1 MEQDQTAV
9 RVREL
14 EMLIKK
20 HQDLYYNA
28 EPEISDEAFDALW
41 DELARLDPNNSL
53 LKKVGEDRLDG
64 WPKARHL
71 IPMGSQSKAADPES
85 FSAWAMKNPSN
96 LYLVQY
102 KLDGASIE
110 LQYKNGR
117 LEKAV
122 TRGDGIIGD
131 DITPNA
137 LQMAGV
143 TAELA
148 VPFTGGV
155 RGEVLM
161 SHEIHRTKYADKAN
175 CRNAANGLMKR
186 KDGTGSED
194 LQVICYDA
202 AGIAAEQETGNP
214 DIGLHIDFR
223 TEMDKLAWLEK
234 MGFKTVPSIL
244 LKSPEEIIEYR
255 GKIMAIRKDLPFDI
269 DGLVIKLPE
278 IDPED
283 AAKPRPEK
291 QIAFKFSLEEAVTTL
306 VAIEWSESGVNYTPI
321 GIVEPVRL
329 AGTTVQRANLCNP
342 DMIRT
347 MRLKIG
353 SRVVIVKRGE
363 IIPKI
368 ETLVEN
374 PPDAKEIGQPERCS
388 RCGTALVDEGTRLYC
403 PNPACPKRA
412 LHRIEKWI
420 STLDIRELGDVL
432 IQKLFDAGKLHS
444 IADLYKLTAEDLE
457 SLERMGPVLARKI
470 VRSIEAVREIPLEVF
485 LAGLDIEGVGPLVA
499 RNLVSGG
506 FNTLEK
512 LFSAREEDFLT
523 LNGIGSIMAKGIVDG
538 LKECRGE
545 IEAILAS
552 GKIRIQAA
560 AAGSADAVFA
570 GKSFC
575 FTGELVSMKRQE
587 AEKLVVHFG
596 GTAKSSVTKDLSYLV
611 TNEPGSGSEKN
622 KKAQLYGIPVITET
636 EFLALIDAAKEQAVK
651 NE

>member
-1 MEQDQTAV
+1 MEQDQTAAHI
-9 RVREL
+9 REL

-85 FSAWAMKNPSN
+85 FSVWVMKNPSN

-110 LQYKNGR
+110 LQYKNGK

-122 TRGDGIIGD
+122 TRGDGFVGD

-137 LQMAGV
+137 VQMAGV
-143 TAELA
+143 ATELP

-186 KDGTGSED
+186 KDGKGSED

-202 AGIAAEQETGNP
+202 AGTEAKQETSNAA
-214 DIGLHIDFR
+214 IALHIDFK

-234 MGFKTVPSIL
+234 MGFKTVPSVL

-283 AAKPRPEK
+283 ASKPRPEK

-306 VAIEWSESGVNYTPI
+306 IAIEWSESGVNYTPI

-342 DMIRT
+342 DMIRA
-347 MRLKIG
+347 MNLKIG

-374 PPDAKEIGQPERCS
+374 PPNTQEIEQPERCS
-388 RCGTALVDEGTRLYC
+388 RCGTALLDEGTRLYC
-403 PNPACPKRA
+403 PNPACPKRT

-420 STLDIRELGDVL
+420 TTLDIRELGDVL
-432 IQKLFDAGKLHS
+432 IQKLFDAGKLRS
-444 IADLYKLTAEDLE
+444 IADLYTLTAEDLE
-457 SLERMGPVLARKI
+457 SLDRMGPVLARKI
-470 VRSIEAVREIPLEVF
+470 IRSIEAVREIPLEVF
-485 LAGLDIEGVGPLVA
+485 LAGLDIDGVGPLVA
-499 RNLVSGG
+499 RNLVFNG
-506 FNTLEK
+506 FYTLEK
-512 LFSAREEDFLT
+512 LLSAREEDFLA
-523 LNGIGSIMAKGIVDG
+523 LDGIGFIMAKSIVAG
-538 LKECRGE
+538 LKECKGE
-545 IEAILAS
+545 IEEILKD
-552 GKIRIQAA
+552 GKIRILTPAA
-560 AAGSADAVFA
+560 DSTNTVLT

-575 FTGELVSMKRQE
+575 FTGELVSMKRKD
-587 AEKLVVHFG
+587 AEKLVARFG

-622 KKAQLYGIPVITET
+622 KKARLYGIPILNET
-636 EFLALIDAAKEQAVK
+636 EFLALIDNVKEQASK
-651 NE
+651 K

>member
-1 MEQDQTAV
+1 MEQDQTAA

-14 EMLIKK
+14 EILIKK

-85 FSAWAMKNPSN
+85 FSSWAMKNPSN

-137 LQMAGV
+137 LRMIGV
-143 TAELA
+143 TAELPI
-148 VPFTGGV
+148 PFTGGV

-202 AGIAAEQETGNP
+202 AGMAAEQETAAP
-214 DIGLHIDFR
+214 DIRVHLDFK
-223 TEMDKLAWLEK
+223 TEMDKLGWLEK
-234 MGFKTVPSIL
+234 MGFTTVPSVL

-374 PPDAKEIGQPERCS
+374 PPDAEEIGQPEHCS

-432 IQKLFDAGKLHS
+432 IQKLFDAGKLRS
-444 IADLYKLTAEDLE
+444 IADLYRLTAEDLE
-457 SLERMGPVLARKI
+457 RLERMGPVLARKI
-470 VRSIEAVREIPLEVF
+470 IRSIEAVREIPLEVF

-499 RNLVSGG
+499 RNLVVNG

-512 LFSAREEDFLT
+512 LLSAREEDFLT
-523 LNGIGSIMAKGIVDG
+523 LDGIGLIMAKSIVGG
-538 LKECRGE
+538 LKECKNE
-545 IEAILAS
+545 IEEILMT
-552 GKIRIQAA
+552 GKIRIQTHVAD
-560 AAGSADAVFA
+560 SAEAVLA

-587 AEKLVVHFG
+587 AEKLVARFG
-596 GTAKSSVTKDLSYLV
+596 GTTKSSITKDLSYLV

-622 KKAQLYGIPVITET
+622 KKARQYGIPVINET
-636 EFLALIDAAKEQAVK
+636 EFLALIDNAKEQVAK

>member
-1 MEQDQTAV
+1 MEQDQTAAHI
-9 RVREL
+9 REL

-41 DELARLDPNNSL
+41 DELARLDSNNSL

-85 FSAWAMKNPSN
+85 FSVWVMKNPSN

-110 LQYKNGR
+110 LQYKNGK

-137 LQMAGV
+137 VQMAGV
-143 TAELA
+143 ATELP

-161 SHEIHRTKYADKAN
+161 SHEIHCTKYADKAN

-186 KDGTGSED
+186 KDGKGSED

-202 AGIAAEQETGNP
+202 AGTEAKQEKTNADIALQ
-214 DIGLHIDFR
+214 IDFK

-234 MGFKTVPSIL
+234 MGFKTVPSVL

-283 AAKPRPEK
+283 ASKPRPEK

-306 VAIEWSESGVNYTPI
+306 IAIEWSESGVNYTPI

-342 DMIRT
+342 DMIRV
-347 MRLKIG
+347 MNLKIG

-374 PPDAKEIGQPERCS
+374 PPNAKEIGQPERCS
-388 RCGTALVDEGTRLYC
+388 RCGTTLVDEGTRLYC
-403 PNPACPKRA
+403 PNPACPKRT

-420 STLDIRELGDVL
+420 TTLDIRELGDVL
-432 IQKLFDAGKLHS
+432 IQKLFDAGKLRS
-444 IADLYKLTAEDLE
+444 IADLYTLTAEDLE
-457 SLERMGPVLARKI
+457 SLDRMGPVLARKI
-470 VRSIEAVREIPLEVF
+470 IRSIEAVREIPLEVF
-485 LAGLDIEGVGPLVA
+485 LAGLDIDGVGPLVA
-499 RNLVSGG
+499 RNLVFSG
-506 FNTLEK
+506 FYTLKK
-512 LFSAREEDFLT
+512 LLSAREEDFLA
-523 LNGIGSIMAKGIVDG
+523 LDGIGFIMAKSIVAG
-538 LKECRGE
+538 LKECKGE
-545 IEAILAS
+545 IEEILKN
-552 GKIRIQAA
+552 GKIRILTPTAD
-560 AAGSADAVFA
+560 SANTVLT

-575 FTGELVSMKRQE
+575 FTGELVSMKRKD
-587 AEKLVVHFG
+587 AEKLVARFG

-622 KKAQLYGIPVITET
+622 KKARLYGIPILNET
-636 EFLALIDAAKEQAVK
+636 EFLALIDNAKEQASK
-651 NE
+651 K